1 MLMLLPSVEPI
12 ERHVSQ
18 WLDSLSASGAS
29 PRTIAAYGRDVRAV
43 VALLPPNTD
52 ARQLGP
58 AALDRALSGLT
69 GAPASLQRA
78 RSAVRAWGRWLEQ
91 MELVAGNPARAIRTK
106 RLPGTPPDHLSDSEV
121 RRLLKV
127 VRQTDTTAARRDRV
141 WVEVLLHTGI
151 RVSELAGL
159 DLQDVDLESKHLR
172 VRVKGG
178 AVQTRFLR
186 TDLRALL
193 ARHLRERHR
202 SGSVGSGE
210 SALWLSNQ
218 GTRLTVRQIQRQL
231 QGWLRAAG
239 IEKRLGPHGL
249 RHTFAT
255 ALYERSRDL
264 LVVQRALGHAS
275 VETTRR
281 YTHLCDD
288 ALQEAIERL

>member
-1 MLMLLPSVEPI
+1 MLMLLPSVEPL
-12 ERHVSQ
+12 ERHVSR

-29 PRTIAAYGRDVRAV
+29 PRTIAAYGRDVRVV
-43 VALLPPNTD
+43 VALLPPGTD
-52 ARQLGP
+52 ASTLGP

-91 MELVAGNPARAIRTK
+91 MEVVGSNPARSIRTR
-106 RLPGTPPDHLSDSEV
+106 RLPSTPPDHLTDSEV
-121 RRLLKV
+121 RRLLRT
-127 VRQTDTTAARRDRV
+127 VRQTDTAAARRDRV
-141 WVEVLLHTGI
+141 WLEVLLHTGI

-159 DLQDVDLESKHLR
+159 DIPDVDLESRHLR

-193 ARHLRERHR
+193 SRHLRERRR
-202 SGSVGSGE
+202 SGSAG